1 MSGPSKH
8 GVESAGADSIASSLR
23 EHREDCD
30 HEVCLTCG
38 DVAVEMRVLRVDGDL
53 AVCEAADG
61 DVRAVEVAL
70 VDAVEEGD
78 TLLVHA
84 DVALVRV

>member
-1 MSGPSKH
+1 MT
-8 GVESAGADSIASSLR
+8 
-23 EHREDCD
+23 DCD

-38 DVAVEMRVLRVDGDL
+38 DVAIEMKVVRVDGDL

-61 DVRAVEVAL
+61 DVRTVEVAL
-70 VDAVEEGD
+70 VGDVDEGD
-78 TLLVHA
+78 ALLVHA